1 MGQTF
6 DKTFKQEAV
15 RLVQT
20 SGKSQRQVAED
31 LGVAMSTLSRWC
43 TEMATNGEQAFVGSG
58 NQQPEAEELRRL
70 RRENEVLRQKRDIL
84 KKAVAIFS
92 RPEIDRFLFIEH
104 HREHFEVR
112 IMCRV
117 LGVST
122 GGFYAVAKASEKLQG
137 AGRWRVDREA
147 LSMLRHFTIVCG
159 NTQPWA
165 ISVQS
170 SLKSFIV
177 DLSL

>member
-20 SGKSQRQVAED
+20 SGKSQSQIVRD

-43 TEMATNGEQAFVGSG
+43 SELATKGEQAFVGSG

-70 RRENEVLRQKRDIL
+70 RRENEILRQERDIL

-92 RPEIDRFLFIEH
+92 RP
-104 HREHFEVR
+104 
-112 IMCRV
+112 
-117 LGVST
+117 
-122 GGFYAVAKASEKLQG
+122 
-137 AGRWRVDREA
+137 
-147 LSMLRHFTIVCG
+147 
-159 NTQPWA
+159 
-165 ISVQS
+165 
-170 SLKSFIV
+170 
-177 DLSL
+177 